1 MQGQSPVIYVVD
13 DDNSVRTALRVLLSS
28 VGMQASEFAS
38 AEEFLDCGYSGDAAC
53 LVLDV
58 RMPGLG
64 GLDLLDELE
73 RRNWQIPVIF
83 ITGHGD
89 VPMSVRAMKKGA
101 VDFLLKPF
109 NEQELLDAVQ
119 RALAADS
126 GLREQRERTG
136 EARQRLDTLTPREL
150 EVLRLVIAGHSNKE
164 IGSILGA
171 AENTI
176 KIHRGRVMQKM
187 QALSLPGLVRRA
199 QDAGVED

>member
-1 MQGQSPVIYVVD
+1 MQGQAPVIYVVD
-13 DDNSVRTALRVLLSS
+13 DDDSVRTALRVLLGS
-28 VGMQASEFAS
+28 VGMQANEFAS
-38 AEEFLDCGYSGDAAC
+38 AEEFLGCGYSGEAAC

-119 RALAADS
+119 RALAADAN
-126 GLREQRERTG
+126 LREQRERVA
-136 EARQRLDTLTPREL
+136 EARQCVDALTPREL
-150 EVLRLVIAGHSNKE
+150 EVLRLVVAGHSNKE
-164 IGSILGA
+164 IGAILGA

-187 QALSLPGLVRRA
+187 QALSLPGLVRRS
-199 QDAGVED
+199 QDAGIKD